1 MRGLAARSGE
11 RRPDETPDARRQMP
25 NEGTSPLADM
35 IRITGIEVFA
45 YHGVLPEEQKE
56 GQRFLVDVELEVD
69 LSPAGASD
77 DLAETVDYGLLAQ
90 RIHVVVA
97 SERWDLIERVASRV
111 AETVLEDARVRA
123 VVATVHKPAAPIA
136 VGFSDVSV
144 TVRRIRS

>member
-1 MRGLAARSGE
+1 M
-11 RRPDETPDARRQMP
+11 PDARRRTP
-25 NEGTSPLADM
+25 NEGTPPLADM
-35 IRITGIEVFA
+35 IRIMGIEVFA

-144 TVRRIRS
+144 TVRRTRS